1 MKTMRYLALLL
12 ISVLSLPVFAL
23 SQVDIYQAEV
33 VIDGDQKES
42 EDLARQKAMQEII
55 VRATSSESSLT
66 NPAIVKAL
74 ESSSSY
80 VSQLSYGEISGKRSM
95 KMRFNGDQIRSLL
108 TQAKLPLWST
118 NRANILVWMV
128 EEDNYDRAVVWEH
141 SESKNAA
148 ALQKAAMARGLPVT
162 LPIGDFD
169 DVTGINASDIWGG
182 FVSPIGQA
190 SQRYPVDAVLVVRAQ
205 GDSLRWTLYDQ
216 LPERLSE
223 STQWSRSGSA
233 SGENAMTAVVDKLAD
248 YYAKKTAVVVTN
260 DAKSIDVKVVN
271 ISSAMDFFRL
281 ENAMKQL
288 SSVSDT
294 EIKHVQDD
302 GIILTVDL
310 LASKQ
315 AFEQEVSAIAQL
327 SMMEMPQPAADQ
339 PQQNVT
345 SEAVNNS
352 ETIDTSELSV
362 DEGLTVP
369 ESQPSTQI
377 PYDLLYQWQTL
388 STAS

>member
-1 MKTMRYLALLL
+1 MRYLALLL
-12 ISVLSLPVFAL
+12 ISCLSLPVFAL
-23 SQVDIYQAEV
+23 TQVDIYQAEI
-33 VIDGDQKES
+33 VIDGDQKEG

-55 VRATSSESSLT
+55 VRSTGNESSLT

-74 ESSSSY
+74 ESSSGY
-80 VSQLSYGEISGKRSM
+80 VSQLSYDEINGERSM

-128 EEDNYDRAVVWEH
+128 EENNYDRAIVWEH
-141 SESKNAA
+141 SESKNAS
-148 ALQKAAMARGLPVT
+148 ALQKAAVMRGLPVT

-182 FVSPIGQA
+182 FVSSIGQA

-205 GDSLRWTLYDQ
+205 SDSFRWTLYDQ
-216 LPERLSE
+216 LPGRLSE

-233 SGENAMTAVVDKLAD
+233 SGENAITAIVDKLVD

-288 SSVSDT
+288 SSVFDT

-327 SMMEMPQPAADQ
+327 SMMEVKQPDTEQ

-345 SEAVNNS
+345 SEAVNNL

-362 DEGLTVP
+362 DEGLTAP